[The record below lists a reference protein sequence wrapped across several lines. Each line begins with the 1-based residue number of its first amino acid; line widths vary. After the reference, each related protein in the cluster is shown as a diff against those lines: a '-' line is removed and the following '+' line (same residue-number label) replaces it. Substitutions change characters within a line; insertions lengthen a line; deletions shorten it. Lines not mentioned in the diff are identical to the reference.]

1 MLYDSTKTLLR
12 SILLSLES
20 PTQAAWDDHVE
31 SGNACLYE
39 MHQMSGRLYKAYK
52 TDRVGTSSQIS
63 DPEKIT
69 RAIPHV
75 RSMVIAIRHR
85 DQAKAIESGRA
96 ALAEM

>member
-12 SILLSLES
+12 TILQSLERADQ
-20 PTQAAWDDHVE
+20 TAWDDHVE
-31 SGNACLYE
+31 SSKACLYE

-52 TDRVGTSSQIS
+52 TDRGSQVT
-63 DPEKIT
+63 DPEKVN

-75 RSMVIAIRHR
+75 RLMASAIRRR